1 MTVSRINQAQVG
13 LQLLKKKMVARGMSR
28 DKPRPKDNEV
38 LTGKVRPKAVSI
50 KDK

>member
-1 MTVSRINQAQVG
+1 MTVSRINEAQLG

-28 DKPRPKDNEV
+28 DKPRIKDNE
-38 LTGKVRPKAVSI
+38 LDMDKIASKPI